1 MNKKRKEIMKLIRE
15 AEKKHKVKI
24 IWAIESGSRAWSF
37 ASEDSDYD
45 IRCMHIRKLDDYLGL
60 LPLPQQIN
68 LTIDVLDFE
77 SWDIKKF
84 AELTL
89 KSNPQ
94 ISEWLRSQIV
104 YIDSPIRKQFKRYFD
119 EGCSLEFLRQHY
131 IRMAKQNYH
140 KYMGI
145 SMSHSCKKYLY
156 VLRGIACAIYIEK
169 EKKLPPLPY
178 KEVIVYLPD
187 YVKNFFERC
196 VIQKNTT
203 EKAEIFA
210 DERISHF
217 IEFSLNQNFDKVD
230 TRFRKTDEL
239 NRYLIKTIKSLR

>member
-1 MNKKRKEIMKLIRE
+1 MKEITKLIKE

-24 IWAIESGSRAWSF
+24 LWAIESGSRAWGF
-37 ASEDSDYD
+37 ASKDSDYD
-45 IRCMHIRKLDDYLGL
+45 IRCMHIGRLDNYLGL
-60 LPLPQQIN
+60 SPPPQQIN
-68 LTIDVLDFE
+68 IVKDNLDLE

-94 ISEWLRSQIV
+94 IAEWLRSPII
-104 YIDSPIRKQFKRYFD
+104 YIDSSIRKKFKGYFD

-131 IRMAKQNYH
+131 LRMAKQNYH
-140 KYMGI
+140 KYMGVG
-145 SMSHSCKKYLY
+145 MSHSSKKYLY
-156 VLRGIACAIYIEK
+156 VLRGIACALFIEK

-178 KEVIVYLPD
+178 KKVLPYLPN
-187 YVKNFFERC
+187 YAGNFFERC

-203 EKAEIFA
+203 EKAEIMA

-217 IEFSLNQNFDKVD
+217 IESALRLSFDKVD
-230 TRFRKTDEL
+230 TRFRKTEEL
-239 NRYLIKTIKSLR
+239 NKYLIKIIRRI

>member
-1 MNKKRKEIMKLIRE
+1 MKIAIMKLIKE
-15 AEKKHKVKI
+15 AEKRHKIKI
-24 IWAIESGSRAWSF
+24 VWAIESGSRAWGF

-45 IRCMHIRKLDDYLGL
+45 IRCMHIGKLNDYLGL
-60 LPLPQQIN
+60 SPSSQQVN
-68 LTIDVLDFE
+68 LTTEVLDLE
-77 SWDIKKF
+77 SWDIRKF

-94 ISEWLRSQIV
+94 IAEWLRSPIV
-104 YIDSPIRKQFKRYFD
+104 YIDSPIKKQFKKYFD

-145 SMSHSCKKYLY
+145 GMSHSCKKYLY

-178 KEVIVYLPD
+178 KEVIAYLPD
-187 YVKNFFERC
+187 YVKDFFKRC
-196 VIQKNTT
+196 VIQKNIT
-203 EKAEIFA
+203 EKAEILA
-210 DERISHF
+210 DERVSHF
-217 IEFSLNQNFDKVD
+217 IEHSLNQNFDKVD
-230 TRFRKTDEL
+230 TRFRKTNEL
-239 NRYLIKTIKSLR
+239 HRYLIKTIKSLS